1 MTLVPKP
8 SLLARWRALLT
19 GEWRLAARI
28 TLACLGAYGVA
39 DLAGLP
45 QSFWA
50 VLTALLVTQ
59 SSVGGSIKAM
69 SDRFVGTL
77 LGGVWG
83 VMVSLL
89 IPHHSPGGMAVALLL
104 AVGPLSFV
112 AALGPAYRVTPVTAI
127 ILLLGTSGPGISP
140 WVSAVDRVVEIG
152 LGCVVAMAVS
162 LMILPGRAHRLLATA
177 ARDYLEP
184 IATQLGL
191 LVEGLTGR
199 ADDVQIQLLHQ
210 RIRASLAKVEA
221 IAIEA
226 ARERRT
232 HLTGAADP
240 EPLVRTLRRLR
251 HDLALVARSTSD
263 SLPETVAPRISLPI
277 AAVADAMAG
286 FMRVAGAAF
295 VAGQAAPAPQ
305 PIRLALGAYETEM
318 AALRGDG
325 TLRALPDEAVGRLFA
340 LAFVLEELAG
350 DLTDLAERIDE
361 HRGGRVVPV

>member
-1 MTLVPKP
+1 MSPEAGPGV
-8 SLLARWRALLT
+8 SARWRSLLL

-28 TLACLGAYGVA
+28 TVACLGAYGVA
-39 DLAGLP
+39 EVAGLP

-83 VMVSLL
+83 VVVSLL
-89 IPHHSPGGMAVALLL
+89 IPHSSSTGMALALLL

-127 ILLLGTSGPGISP
+127 ILLLGTSGTG
-140 WVSAVDRVVEIG
+140 VSAWMSAIDRVLEIG

-162 LMILPGRAHRLLATA
+162 LVILPGRAHRLLATA

-191 LVEGLTGR
+191 LVAGLSGDPDART
-199 ADDVQIQLLHQ
+199 IQLLHQ
-210 RIRASLAKVEA
+210 RIRTLLAKVEA
-221 IAIEA
+221 VAVEA
-226 ARERRT
+226 ARERRS

-251 HDLALVARSTSD
+251 HDLALVARSTSGR
-263 SLPETVAPRISLPI
+263 LPPSVAPRISLPI
-277 AAVADAMAG
+277 TAVAEAMAA
-286 FMRVAGAAF
+286 FMRAAGAAF
-295 VAGQAAPAPQ
+295 IAGQPVPTSQ
-305 PIRLALGAYETEM
+305 PIRSALAVYETEM
-318 AALRGDG
+318 AAMRVDG
-325 TLRALPDEAVGRLFA
+325 TLRALSDEAVGRLFA

-350 DLTDLAERIDE
+350 DLKDLGERIDE
-361 HRGGRVVPV
+361 HRG